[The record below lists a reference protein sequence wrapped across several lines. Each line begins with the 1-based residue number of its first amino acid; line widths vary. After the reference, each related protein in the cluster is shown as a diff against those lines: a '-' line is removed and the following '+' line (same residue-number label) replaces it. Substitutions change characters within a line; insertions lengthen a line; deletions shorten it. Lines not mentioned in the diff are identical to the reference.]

1 MKKQGIYATCIKR
14 VLDFILSLVALII
27 LSPVFAILIVT
38 GTIAMGGNPFFT
50 QLRPGKNEKIFK
62 MVKFRTMSN
71 KRDSEGQLL
80 PDDQRLNHYGKIL
93 RSTSLDELPELW
105 NIVKGDLS
113 IVGPRPQLVR
123 DMVFMDANQRR
134 RHSVR
139 QGLTGLAQINGRNN
153 ISWEEKLKWDL
164 KYIDEGI
171 TLKEDIRIVIKTLGK
186 VFTRSDISTEGMETA
201 EDYGDYLL
209 RTKKVD
215 CETYDLRQKEAQKI
229 IEEIVSL
236 EPVKTNE
243 A

>member
-1 MKKQGIYATCIKR
+1 MKKQGIYATYIKR
-14 VLDFILSLVALII
+14 VLDFVLSLMALIV
-27 LSPVFAILIVT
+27 LSPVFLILIVT
-38 GTIAMGGNPFFT
+38 GAIAMGGNPFFT

-71 KRDSEGQLL
+71 KRDSEGKLL
-80 PDDQRLNHYGKIL
+80 PDDQRLNYYGKIL

-105 NIVKGDLS
+105 NIVKGELS

-164 KYIDEGI
+164 KYIDAGI
-171 TLKEDIRIVIKTLGK
+171 TLKEDIRIVIKTFGK
-186 VFTRSDISTEGMETA
+186 VFTRSDISTDGMETA

-209 RTKKVD
+209 RTQKVD
-215 CETYDLRQKEAQKI
+215 QETYDFRQKEAQKI
-229 IEEIVSL
+229 IRGEL
-236 EPVKTNE
+236 
-243 A
+243 